1 MLARL
6 LICPCI
12 IEQSHSS
19 ENMPRK
25 DINSQNQLVLEQQR
39 DEKKPRKSSKLAG
52 KVLLGVTGAA
62 AVGLVLVT
70 TPFVTPALR
79 KICLPY
85 VPATERQITN
95 ILHMAQAVKGQG
107 SKLVDLGSGDGRV
120 VIAAARQG
128 YKAHGYELNQWLVWY
143 SRLQARLQGLNKTAT
158 FSRAD
163 LWKVKLTTYDTI
175 VIFGVS
181 EMMQQLQDKFQVEM
195 KDDARVLACRF
206 PLPHWKPTQVIEEGI
221 DSVWLYQKPKP

>member
-1 MLARL
+1 MSLLFLSVNLCSLSVQRKIILKNRDLISARIRAWYSYLVNNLTCRSRSCRLVHIFRVHGGDAFMLAL

-12 IEQSHSS
+12 VEQSHSS
-19 ENMPRK
+19 ENMPRTDVTSK
-25 DINSQNQLVLEQQR
+25 NQLGLELQS

-120 VIAAARQG
+120 VCIT
-128 YKAHGYELNQWLVWY
+128 
-143 SRLQARLQGLNKTAT
+143 TA
-158 FSRAD
+158 
-163 LWKVKLTTYDTI
+163 LL
-175 VIFGVS
+175 
-181 EMMQQLQDKFQVEM
+181 
-195 KDDARVLACRF
+195 
-206 PLPHWKPTQVIEEGI
+206 
-221 DSVWLYQKPKP
+221 

>member
-1 MLARL
+1 MSLLFLSVNLCSSFCTTQDNIKNRDLISARIRAWYSYLVNNLTCRSRSCRLVHIFRVHGGDAFMLAL

-12 IEQSHSS
+12 VEQSHSS
-19 ENMPRK
+19 ENMPK
-25 DINSQNQLVLEQQR
+25 TDVTSQNQLGLELQS
-39 DEKKPRKSSKLAG
+39 DEKKPRKSWKLAG

-120 VIAAARQG
+120 VCIT
-128 YKAHGYELNQWLVWY
+128 
-143 SRLQARLQGLNKTAT
+143 TA
-158 FSRAD
+158 
-163 LWKVKLTTYDTI
+163 LL
-175 VIFGVS
+175 
-181 EMMQQLQDKFQVEM
+181 
-195 KDDARVLACRF
+195 
-206 PLPHWKPTQVIEEGI
+206 
-221 DSVWLYQKPKP
+221 

>member
-1 MLARL
+1 MCSSFCTTRDNTKKSGFNICGVTRIRTWYSYITINLTCRSRFCRLVHIFKEHVDTVMLAL

-12 IEQSHSS
+12 VEQSHSS
-19 ENMPRK
+19 ENMPRT
-25 DINSQNQLVLEQQR
+25 DISSQTQLVLELQN

-95 ILHMAQAVKGQG
+95 VLHMAQGVKGQG

-120 VIAAARQG
+120 VCITTVIIYYYQNSSGR
-128 YKAHGYELNQWLVWY
+128 YSWFSCCHGCHIG
-143 SRLQARLQGLNKTAT
+143 RH
-158 FSRAD
+158 
-163 LWKVKLTTYDTI
+163 
-175 VIFGVS
+175 
-181 EMMQQLQDKFQVEM
+181 QQN
-195 KDDARVLACRF
+195 
-206 PLPHWKPTQVIEEGI
+206 T
-221 DSVWLYQKPKP
+221 S

>member
-39 DEKKPRKSSKLAG
+39 DEKKPRKSSKVAG

-95 ILHMAQAVKGQG
+95 ILHMAQAVKGEG

-120 VIAAARQG
+120 VCI
-128 YKAHGYELNQWLVWY
+128 
-143 SRLQARLQGLNKTAT
+143 
-158 FSRAD
+158 
-163 LWKVKLTTYDTI
+163 TTV
-175 VIFGVS
+175 VII
-181 EMMQQLQDKFQVEM
+181 
-195 KDDARVLACRF
+195 C
-206 PLPHWKPTQVIEEGI
+206 
-221 DSVWLYQKPKP
+221 Y

>member
-1 MLARL
+1 VQRKIIFDIRGVASIRAWYSYVINILHDVMLAL

-12 IEQSHSS
+12 VEQSHSS
-19 ENMPRK
+19 ENMPS
-25 DINSQNQLVLEQQR
+25 ISSQNQLGLELQN
-39 DEKKPRKSSKLAG
+39 DEKKPRKSSKLFG

-95 ILHMAQAVKGQG
+95 ILHLAQAVKGHG

-120 VIAAARQG
+120 VCI
-128 YKAHGYELNQWLVWY
+128 
-143 SRLQARLQGLNKTAT
+143 TAI
-158 FSRAD
+158 
-163 LWKVKLTTYDTI
+163 LL
-175 VIFGVS
+175 
-181 EMMQQLQDKFQVEM
+181 
-195 KDDARVLACRF
+195 
-206 PLPHWKPTQVIEEGI
+206 
-221 DSVWLYQKPKP
+221 